1 MRHPCDADEL
11 LEVSGNE
18 LRSVVGDDS
27 RLGFRAFLSC
37 SLQDD
42 FDLRFGHRFPQ
53 IPMND
58 RTAVAIQNAAQAIE
72 RTAHV
77 DVGNIDVPLLGGM
90 RWLLETSTLA
100 RRLTLPPREQPP
112 HLAYAPNPEGPH
124 HHPLTSTLHQL

>member
-27 RLGFRAFLSC
+27 RFGFRAFLSC

-77 DVGNIDVPLLGGM
+77 DVGNIDVPMLAGM
-90 RWLLETSTLA
+90 RRLLEPSTLA
-100 RRLTLPPREQPP
+100 RRLTLPSREQPGLLDHAP
-112 HLAYAPNPEGPH
+112 TARTPDLHAPTAQHLK
-124 HHPLTSTLHQL
+124 